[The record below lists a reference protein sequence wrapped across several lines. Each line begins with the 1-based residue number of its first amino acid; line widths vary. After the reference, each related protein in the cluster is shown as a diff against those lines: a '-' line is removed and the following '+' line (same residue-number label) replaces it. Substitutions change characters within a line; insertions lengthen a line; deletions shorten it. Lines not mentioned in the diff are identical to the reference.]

1 MPAAAKVAWARL
13 ITQVYEV
20 DPLVCSR
27 CAGPMRIIAFIE
39 QPAVIDLPV
48 LRTADREDLRH
59 LAVWPATAHSPPGV
73 PDTPTRPKRPQ
84 GGRLD
89 SGIEHGCHGNRRAAP
104 KTKFVSPT

>member
-20 DPLVCSR
+20 DPLVCPR

-48 LRTADREDLRH
+48 PRTADRED
-59 LAVWPATAHSPPGV
+59 PAPSRRVAG
-73 PDTPTRPKRPQ
+73 
-84 GGRLD
+84 
-89 SGIEHGCHGNRRAAP
+89 HG
-104 KTKFVSPT
+104 S